1 MQFFL
6 GDDLLAR
13 APDYMVALL
22 VARFTSPPGAS
33 AAEWAA
39 GLLADATA
47 TLPER
52 LAPPAPGIDPTN
64 PVALVRADARVAV
77 WREAMQGFGIN
88 PNRYPSSIEALASR
102 VVKGGQIPS
111 VTALVDLANA
121 VALRHV
127 VPLGAHDLDALP
139 ADLGVRLSRAGD
151 TFLTEGATEAV
162 PPGEPVYGA
171 GQSVRTRRW
180 IWRQADQGRITAQTT
195 RLVFPIDGLHG
206 QTDGVVLAAAQDLYD
221 LLSSL
226 GPASLALSRLDA
238 GCRAVEL
245 VDIPNVT
252 APDIRALPIAGDLR
266 AQFARLAE
274 APQVTIPG
282 TPRAPEQE
290 QKTMTEPQTA
300 PPPPAGEVST
310 DDAGIREVLERGV
323 EIIEVRADLEKE
335 LRSGRRL
342 RVKLGIDPT
351 GPRLHIGRAV
361 TLRKMRQ
368 FQRLGHQAV
377 LIVGDMTA
385 LIGDASDKDAER
397 PMLTSEQVR
406 ENMRTY
412 VQQIGLVVDVDKAEF
427 QYNSTWLDALSF
439 KDVIQLA
446 KHFSVAQM
454 IQRENFRNR
463 WDEGERIGLHELLY
477 PLMQGYDSVA
487 IKADVELGGTDQLFN
502 VMAGR
507 KLQEVFEQKPQN
519 ILLTGMVLGLDGRKM
534 STSWGNGV
542 FINDAPVD
550 QYGKMMSASDELI
563 VPYLESCTDV
573 PMDEVRTIAADLQS
587 GAAHP
592 KEVKK
597 FLAWQIVNL
606 YHGAD
611 AANFAQA
618 EFEKV
623 FEQRSAPSDIPA
635 VTVPAVE
642 TRVVDL
648 LLATGQAPSKGQ
660 ARRVIE
666 QGGVEIDEQRIT
678 DVNATVLPRD
688 GMLIKFG
695 RRSFVRLQVG

>member
-1 MQFFL
+1 
-6 GDDLLAR
+6 
-13 APDYMVALL
+13 
-22 VARFTSPPGAS
+22 
-33 AAEWAA
+33 
-39 GLLADATA
+39 
-47 TLPER
+47 
-52 LAPPAPGIDPTN
+52 
-64 PVALVRADARVAV
+64 
-77 WREAMQGFGIN
+77 
-88 PNRYPSSIEALASR
+88 
-102 VVKGGQIPS
+102 
-111 VTALVDLANA
+111 
-121 VALRHV
+121 
-127 VPLGAHDLDALP
+127 
-139 ADLGVRLSRAGD
+139 
-151 TFLTEGATEAV
+151 
-162 PPGEPVYGA
+162 
-171 GQSVRTRRW
+171 VRTRRW
-180 IWRQADQGRITAQTT
+180 IWRQAEQGRITAETT
-195 RLVFPIDGLHG
+195 RLLFPLDGFHG

-226 GPASLALSRLDA
+226 GPASLALYRLDA

-245 VDIPNVT
+245 IDIPNVT
-252 APDIRALPIAGDLR
+252 EPDVRALPIAGDLR
-266 AQFARLAE
+266 AQFARLAA
-274 APQVTIPG
+274 APRVTITG
-282 TPRAPEQE
+282 TSRAPEQE
-290 QKTMTEPQTA
+290 KTMTDPQTA
-300 PPPPAGEVST
+300 PPPPAGAVRT
-310 DDAGIREVLERGV
+310 DEAGIQEVLERGV
-323 EIIEVRADLEKE
+323 EIIEVRADLEKA

-351 GPRLHIGRAV
+351 GPRIHIGRAV

-412 VQQIGLVVDVDKAEF
+412 VQQIGLIVNVDTAEF

-507 KLQEVFEQKPQN
+507 KLQEVYEQKPQN

-550 QYGKMMSASDELI
+550 QYGKMMSAGDELI

-573 PMDEVRTIAADLQS
+573 PMAEVRTIAADLQS
-587 GAAHP
+587 GKAHP
-592 KEVKK
+592 KDVKK
-597 FLAWQIVNL
+597 FLAWQIVNQ

-666 QGGVEIDEQRIT
+666 QGGVEIDEQRVT

-695 RRSFVRLQVG
+695 RRSFVRLHIG